1 MAKTK
6 VQYILGACFLSGS
19 AAILTLVSLG
29 TQNWVQSD
37 AELTSTGNNELSE
50 INYGLFSGL
59 YKQNYGVQSYYKLES
74 KCYV

>member
-6 VQYILGACFLSGS
+6 VQYILGACFLSG
-19 AAILTLVSLG
+19 AAAVLTLVSLG

-37 AELTSTGNNELSE
+37 AELISTGSNELSY

-59 YKQNYGVQSYYKLES
+59 LELNYGTHSYYKLDS
-74 KCYV
+74 KLA